1 MSIKYARLIS
11 FLFHPILMVLYMI
24 IIPLYI
30 KLYSDCSSHQFL
42 MLYGM
47 IITGYL
53 IIPSMILYLLYK
65 IHYIKTLHF
74 EEKQDK
80 MIVYLVFGLFYYA
93 TFQLGI
99 LLDLYHLI
107 HIYILITILIIA
119 AYISI
124 SFFYEISSHSLF
136 MGAFTGFFI
145 GLGYDLQQNY
155 LILILLLIIISGWV
169 LSSQLFLKR
178 HTFREVYSGFF
189 IGLCG
194 LILLFLLLSK

>member
-1 MSIKYARLIS
+1 
-11 FLFHPILMVLYMI
+11 
-24 IIPLYI
+24 
-30 KLYSDCSSHQFL
+30 
-42 MLYGM
+42 
-47 IITGYL
+47 
-53 IIPSMILYLLYK
+53 
-65 IHYIKTLHF
+65 
-74 EEKQDK
+74 
-80 MIVYLVFGLFYYA
+80 
-93 TFQLGI
+93 
-99 LLDLYHLI
+99 
-107 HIYILITILIIA
+107 
-119 AYISI
+119 
-124 SFFYEISSHSLF
+124 